1 MVDSISAL
9 IELVTHLYFVEV
21 STLFALRRSG
31 WMRLN
36 DQQRLLVVLRI
47 EMQCDLVKY
56 RRGEGVTRCSRA
68 VWIEAEHREDRPS
81 THRSRVVMAWHP
93 AGRIEIVLA
102 EQLASR
108 ALCTPRFLRE
118 VGEEIGIGDVGFV
131 CRIVVPLIEDA
142 LKLVDELAFS
152 SHQLRQTTH
161 IVRDVE
167 AVVPRV
173 PFVEAW
179 IGLKV
184 TA

>member
-1 MVDSISAL
+1 MLA
-9 IELVTHLYFVEV
+9 
-21 STLFALRRSG
+21 
-31 WMRLN
+31 
-36 DQQRLLVVLRI
+36 QQL
-47 EMQCDLVKY
+47 
-56 RRGEGVTRCSRA
+56 TCS
-68 VWIEAEHREDRPS
+68 
-81 THRSRVVMAWHP
+81 
-93 AGRIEIVLA
+93 
-102 EQLASR
+102 

-118 VGEEIGIGDVGFV
+118 VGEEIGVGDVRFV

-142 LKLVDELAFS
+142 LKLMDELAFS
-152 SHQLRQTTH
+152 SHQLRQTTY